1 MDREINYINDILN
14 SNKEGLTTSD
24 ISKIIFE
31 KYNEKVSKTI
41 VKNYLWSYFRNVIKY
56 DSSNYSYTLLDDRFL
71 LEDID
76 VVNVNKAKRPLNTN
90 FKDSK
95 IIIEFDD
102 KIDIKTYIQAIGIMN
117 YKVAPSKK
125 NIDFLKQ
132 LNRIIE
138 QIQNYND

>member
-1 MDREINYINDILN
+1 MDREINYINQILI

-56 DSSNYSYTLLDDRFL
+56 DSSAYTYTLLDDRFL
-71 LEDID
+71 LDDID
-76 VVNVNKAKRPLNTN
+76 VINLNNAKRPLNTV

-95 IIIEFDD
+95 IVIEFDD
-102 KIDIKTYIQAIGIMN
+102 NIDINTYIKAIGIMN
-117 YKVAPSKK
+117 YKIAPSKK

-138 QIQNYND
+138 QIQNIND